1 MCISRLV
8 FVAPRGAAAAR
19 RELADGRV
27 AAAYVAVFAAACAI
41 AIQLR
46 DGVDAHFL
54 AACVLSAFMARAA
67 TLEGRGGD
75 ATTRTLPENGD
86 ATTRTLRGRRG
97 FTVAVVAAI
106 TLWGL
111 VPPILGLQQMSG
123 LTMYGTAPISRRVS
137 DAAAAVRHASP
148 TRRCGAPTARR
159 GAARGRGM
167 LERPAQVFQR
177 GALGSRK
184 SRTCADRL
192 AL

>member
-67 TLEGRGGD
+67 TLESASSV

-86 ATTRTLRGRRG
+86 ATRTLHGRRG